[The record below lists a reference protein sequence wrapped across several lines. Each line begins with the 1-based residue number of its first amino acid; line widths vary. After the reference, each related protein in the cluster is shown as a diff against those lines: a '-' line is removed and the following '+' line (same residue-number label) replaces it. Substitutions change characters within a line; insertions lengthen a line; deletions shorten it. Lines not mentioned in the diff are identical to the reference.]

1 MKSLIKIGTVLA
13 VASLMLTG
21 AFAQGKKAAPK
32 HMSKKAAVVACP
44 VCKMPLSAKMT
55 KANPVAVKVNGK
67 VMYCCAKCKMPA
79 SMLAKSMG
87 KKTMGKK
94 SMGKK
99 PMAKK
104 K

>member
-32 HMSKKAAVVACP
+32 MAKKAPQASCP
-44 VCKMPLSAKMT
+44 VCHMFVAAKPT
-55 KANPVAVKVNGK
+55 KASTVAIKLNGK
-67 VMYCCAKCKMPA
+67 TMYCCSKCTMPA